1 MNFILPKTYYFS
13 GCVGPFSIIR
23 EIIWHASLWITYLSK
38 TDSNKTYFFQK
49 QFKNGQHELFNNLF
63 TAFFA
68 RFLPLCIALM
78 SFHSFPYFKHV
89 NQTFFFVI
97 FSTTNYTCF
106 SSRALNFFLKRIRN
120 EESIMSNNQ

>member
-1 MNFILPKTYYFS
+1 MILLDAFQSEYYQKSYGTLPYEYHTYQK
-13 GCVGPFSIIR
+13 
-23 EIIWHASLWITYLSK
+23 A
-38 TDSNKTYFFQK
+38 DSNKTYFFQK

-89 NQTFFFVI
+89 NQTFFL
-97 FSTTNYTCF
+97 C
-106 SSRALNFFLKRIRN
+106 NFLYN
-120 EESIMSNNQ
+120 ELYMFFIPCS